1 MRKLSVFGAAALLAS
16 AVALP
21 SMAQAA
27 GCAKSDPACSSMRKE
42 TGATRS
48 TRAEVKTEV
57 GRSGRQHR
65 SHSASRNERID
76 QRRAANGRYGNG
88 YYASGEARSGF
99 WPGDVVGG
107 AVGTAT
113 GIAAGAVNTAGAI
126 ATAPFRGP
134 DSYAYDNHGYYNNGY
149 YGPGTQS
156 YAERNGFVCTPGTY
170 FKGEDGRRHLCQ

>member
-1 MRKLSVFGAAALLAS
+1 MRKLSIFGAAALLAS

-27 GCAKSDPACSSMRKE
+27 GCAKSDPTCATMRKE
-42 TGATRS
+42 TGVARS
-48 TRAEVKTEV
+48 ARAEVKADV

-65 SHSASRNERID
+65 GRAASRNERIE
-76 QRRAANGRYGNG
+76 QRTAMNGRYGNG
-88 YYASGEARSGF
+88 YYGSGEARSGF

-107 AVGTAT
+107 AVGTAA
-113 GIAAGAVNTAGAI
+113 GIAAGAVDTAGAI

-134 DSYAYDNHGYYNNGY
+134 DSYAYYNNGHYSNGY

-170 FKGEDGRRHLCQ
+170 FKGEDGLRHLCQ